1 MSLTKKY
8 VDSLRHHAGS
18 SLAGLRVARSWKL
31 YAEFLSPA
39 YQQHNV
45 ARLQHL
51 ESLGLSVGGKR
62 VLELGAGVGD
72 HTVFYLHRN
81 CTVLAVDGR
90 PECVRVLK
98 QRLGVDARVMDLDR
112 EPEQIE
118 KLGRFDIVH
127 CYGLLYH
134 LANPREF
141 LLQVSKVG
149 GMLLLETCV
158 SIGDGFQVQRVHEAA
173 GVPSQALHGKGC
185 RPTRDWVF
193 ETLKLYYPFVYT
205 TKTQPKH
212 REFPIDWTS
221 SSMPKRGLKRAV
233 FVASRTPVTSAQ
245 LLDHLPAKH
254 ETW

>member
-1 MSLTKKY
+1 MSLARKY
-8 VDSLRHHAGS
+8 VHSLHRYIGPRS
-18 SLAGLRVARSWKL
+18 AGLRVARDWKL

-51 ESLGLSVGGKR
+51 ESLGLDLDRKS

-72 HTVFYLHRN
+72 HTMFYLHRN
-81 CTVLAVDGR
+81 CEVLAVDGR
-90 PECVRVLK
+90 PECVRMLK
-98 QRLGVDARVMDLDR
+98 QRLGVDARVMDFDR
-112 EPEQIE
+112 EAEQIE

-134 LANPREF
+134 LANPQEF
-141 LLQVSKVG
+141 LLKVSKVG
-149 GMLLLETCV
+149 SMLLLETCV
-158 SIGDGFQVQRVHEAA
+158 SMGDGLQVQSIHEAA

-185 RPTRDWVF
+185 RPTREWVF
-193 ETLKLYYPFVYT
+193 ETLNLYYPFVYA

-212 REFPIDWTS
+212 CEFPVEWTLLPGRPS
-221 SSMPKRGLKRAV
+221 GLTRAV
-233 FVASRTPVTSAQ
+233 FVASHFPVTSAQ

-254 ETW
+254 IAW